1 MGYTLGF
8 SAMNALILSH
18 NPFGALGEEIC
29 PSMVISAEGPISW
42 TNLTDSDSRFSRFIR
57 AITSFRCNSSWR
69 PMQYVLVF
77 KKTKNYACSPISQSG
92 ISCFLKVK
100 IKIKLYISCIHVTIL
115 EVSIL
120 VKFIDAI
127 VGTFVSDKMWQA
139 S

>member
-100 IKIKLYISCIHVTIL
+100 IKIKLYYILYTCHHIRSLNFREVYRCYCRNFCKWQNVT
-115 EVSIL
+115 S
-120 VKFIDAI
+120 
-127 VGTFVSDKMWQA
+127 
-139 S
+139 